1 MQKCYILKL
10 RMFDEEKIKS
20 SFKIL
25 CYNLDEIREDIENLR
40 KKLNDLELKI
50 NNFFTTGKN

>member
-1 MQKCYILKL
+1 MC
-10 RMFDEEKIKS
+10 DEEKIKS

-50 NNFFTTGKN
+50 DNFFTIGKN